1 MHRAESPGPDCSER
15 RTHALA
21 GLDGTAQHR
30 TETNTRGDHD
40 VISGGRGSGG
50 DGRYRSR
57 LRRYPPNVRGPLRL
71 VALPVTSRPIP
82 ASCPGPGEILRPA
95 LLSGAVQRLSG
106 QRVDVSELPRLPRL
120 SREALASRGVDAVS
134 LPVIRT
140 VCQSFTRVSPINLVV
155 AACLA
160 GLLEQGA
167 SGRLSRRPFGAGQ
180 VSLRQTASP
189 ETSPPTWFVACF
201 TAVPRRTP
209 VHRRLRKGGE

>member
-1 MHRAESPGPDCSER
+1 MTSFREVAEAEATGEIAFVYEEIR
-15 RTHALA
+15 RTCAVPCVSSLFRPLA
-21 GLDGTAQHR
+21 
-30 TETNTRGDHD
+30 
-40 VISGGRGSGG
+40 I
-50 DGRYRSR
+50 
-57 LRRYPPNVRGPLRL
+57 YPDL
-71 VALPVTSRPIP
+71 LPW
-82 ASCPGPGEILRPA
+82 AWEILRPA

-106 QRVDVSELPRLPRL
+106 QRVDVSELPPLPRL